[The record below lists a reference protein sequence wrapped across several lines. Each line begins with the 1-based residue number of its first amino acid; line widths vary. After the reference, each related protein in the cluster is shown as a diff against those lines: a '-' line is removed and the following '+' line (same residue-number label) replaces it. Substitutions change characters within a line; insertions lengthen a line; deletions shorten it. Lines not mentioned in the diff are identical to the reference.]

1 MNRLVLFAV
10 GAGAFAAVAAGCSSS
25 GTSTASGSGGSATT
39 SGGAA
44 IVKTASSSLGTVL
57 VDGSGRTLYM
67 FKHDTGTMPTCTG
80 SCASIWPPD
89 DTAGKPQG
97 TGVSASMLGT
107 TTSTT
112 AKSTQVTFDGHPL
125 YYYSG
130 DSKAGQVNGQGVQ
143 GIWFV
148 VSPSGS
154 AITTTPAPSTSSTG
168 GGGGYG
174 Y

>member
-1 MNRLVLFAV
+1 MNRLALFAV
-10 GAGAFAAVAAGCSSS
+10 GAGALAAVAAGCSSS
-25 GTSTASGSGGSATT
+25 TTSTASGSGGSATT
-39 SGGAA
+39 SSGAA

-67 FKHDTGTMPTCTG
+67 FKHDTGSSPTCTG

-89 DTAGKPQG
+89 DTTGTPQG
-97 TGVSASMLGT
+97 TGVSSSMLGT
-107 TTSTT
+107 TASTT
-112 AKSTQVTFDGHPL
+112 AHATQVTFDGHPL

-143 GIWFV
+143 GIWFA

-168 GGGGYG
+168 NGGYG